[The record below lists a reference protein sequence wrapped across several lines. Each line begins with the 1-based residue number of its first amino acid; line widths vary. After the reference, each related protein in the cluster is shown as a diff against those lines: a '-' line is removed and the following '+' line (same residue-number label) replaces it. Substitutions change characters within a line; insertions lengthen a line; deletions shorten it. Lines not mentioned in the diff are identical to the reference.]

1 MHEVPVERAYS
12 VDDIQRGDHIFL
24 DRTVLFHH
32 AIVESVDTRNGE
44 ANIIEYT
51 NTATDFIQ
59 DNFCH
64 PKNPGKAE
72 VIRGKIKFDTNEH
85 VYVIKHTRCFDPETV
100 VSRAKSQLGKREYN
114 AFTNNCEH
122 SALWCKTGISSSAQ
136 VNKVT
141 DALKVAATRVL
152 AEKGGEE
159 IVKTSHEVFQDIVT
173 TYSSRTMSYGFRIL
187 IKETT
192 ETAIAG
198 QEVVKTVMKPVVA
211 GGPVLLETTRKL
223 GEEPFNNWL
232 TALTKPGGIPQ
243 LIASKETVTKL
254 PSVFNQSVR
263 SDGQRVVTFF
273 STQTEHASKV
283 GTCVFET
290 TTRNKVTEKVVT
302 ETTSQQSTAAGLKC
316 AMALEVVSA
325 GYDISCVYKDKQEGK
340 ISQEEFHKA
349 VVNRVVTGTMN
360 VAGTTLGAAF
370 GQLVIPIPW
379 VGGFIGG
386 KVGSS
391 LGKYVG
397 GLLFS

>member
-12 VDDIQRGDHIFL
+12 VDDIRRGDHIFL

-122 SALWCKTGISSSAQ
+122 SALWCKTGISSSDQ

-141 DALKVAATRVL
+141 DALKIAATRVL
-152 AEKGGEE
+152 AEKGGEK
-159 IVKTSHEVFQDIVT
+159 ISREVLQDIVT
-173 TYSSRTMSYGFRIL
+173 TYSTRTMSTGLRIL
-187 IKETT
+187 LKETT
-192 ETAIAG
+192 EEIAG
-198 QEVVKTVMKPVVA
+198 QEVLKAVMDPIV
-211 GGPVLLETTRKL
+211 GGGLLGATRKF
-223 GEEPFNNWL
+223 GEEAATTDWL
-232 TALTKPGGIPQ
+232 MTMMMDPGAQ
-243 LIASKETVTKL
+243 LKKFLQIVPEETVTEFPPVITQGL
-254 PSVFNQSVR
+254 S
-263 SDGQRVVTFF
+263 
-273 STQTEHASKV
+273 STTVSTSKEYV
-283 GTCVFET
+283 SKTGNYFFET
-290 TTRNKVTEKVVT
+290 TTRNKVTETVT
-302 ETTSQQSTAAGLKC
+302 KESTGVGLKC
-316 AMALEVVSA
+316 AMALEIVSA
-325 GYDISCVYKDKQEGK
+325 VYDLSYGYKDMQEGK
-340 ISQEEFHKA
+340 ISQEGFRKA
-349 VVNRVVTGTMN
+349 VESRCKTGAMN
-360 VAGTTLGAAF
+360 VLGSTVGAPI
-370 GQLVIPIPW
+370 GQAVIPIPV
-379 VGGFIGG
+379 VGGLIGSM
-386 KVGSS
+386 VGPS
-391 LGKYVG
+391 LAKYVG